1 MPYGSGDLA
10 WLPCLYTRDFSQVVP
25 FPRSVVY
32 SIGSICAAMQSRRPD
47 SEDMSRSWH
56 DKAVSL
62 CTSQSSRFLEPL
74 CIHCGITNQLPS
86 EESNSPSRWRKDESG
101 REWPHPCAC
110 SASIRSTSILSASI
124 RSTLLLQPRA
134 SRRRQVLRDTPGAG
148 TIVGV
153 DNIYQ

>member
-74 CIHCGITNQLPS
+74 CIHCGITNQLPND
-86 EESNSPSRWRKDESG
+86 ESNSQSL
-101 REWPHPCAC
+101 A
-110 SASIRSTSILSASI
+110 
-124 RSTLLLQPRA
+124 
-134 SRRRQVLRDTPGAG
+134 RRRQGMTRPLCLLRSALLRFSPRYSPSPVQMIPTPSSASRHPWCRYHRWG
-148 TIVGV
+148 
-153 DNIYQ
+153 